1 MSVIL
6 VNTSA
11 FGTFRFSW
19 AGCDG
24 VQCEIQWGQGMSAPL
39 AFRHNFP
46 VEVKHA
52 ERFGFDPAK
61 AGKSGRAGLS
71 HFKAFVQRFA
81 DEFDAGVAEDLA
93 EEAEEDTP

>member
-6 VNTSA
+6 CNESA
-11 FGTFRFSW
+11 FGTFSFSW
-19 AGCDG
+19 TGCDG
-24 VQCEIQWGQGMSAPL
+24 VACEVQWGEGMSAPL

-46 VEVKHA
+46 VEVKRA
-52 ERFGFDPAK
+52 ERFGFEAAK
-61 AGKSGRAGLS
+61 AGKGGRTGTL

-93 EEAEEDTP
+93 EAAGEDTP